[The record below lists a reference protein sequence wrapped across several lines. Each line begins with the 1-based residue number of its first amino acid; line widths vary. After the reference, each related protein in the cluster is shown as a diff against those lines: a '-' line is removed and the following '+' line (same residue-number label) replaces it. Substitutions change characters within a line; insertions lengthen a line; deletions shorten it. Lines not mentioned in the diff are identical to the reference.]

1 VVAAYSDVTSPSE
14 FARLLMDVGARYNDA
29 LIAVESNGVGQGTL
43 SPMVSA
49 RYRGLLYDKGKP
61 GIANTGGAP
70 GEKLLG
76 DMTTALLTTIEPIPS
91 QFLYDQLITY
101 KNDKQ
106 VQESN
111 TTEVLRTH
119 RELAPRPAAGRRE
132 KHHWDL
138 VSALIMAV
146 QAAHRAPHR
155 FRPRVVEGLSPSDPS
170 THAYAPGLDKE
181 LTATL
186 ERIMQGKGLQ
196 KQEPPWR
203 RSRTRQAKR
212 R

>member
-1 VVAAYSDVTSPSE
+1 
-14 FARLLMDVGARYNDA
+14 MDVYALRDA
-29 LIAVESNGVGQGTL
+29 GTVIVLDFTTDDGTNYSRLRVRGQIETINETDIEGDFGYEITG
-43 SPMVSA
+43 PC
-49 RYRGLLYDKGKP
+49 
-61 GIANTGGAP
+61 IANTGGAP

-146 QAAHRAPHR
+146 QAAHRHR
-155 FRPRVVEGLSPSDPS
+155 GIPSNRMRCTGIHHHGRHPSASSSQPYSDHGPYWPYSFHCPIEYGMKSPIQRV
-170 THAYAPGLDKE
+170 
-181 LTATL
+181 
-186 ERIMQGKGLQ
+186 QGVRLLQ
-196 KQEPPWR
+196 
-203 RSRTRQAKR
+203 
-212 R
+212 